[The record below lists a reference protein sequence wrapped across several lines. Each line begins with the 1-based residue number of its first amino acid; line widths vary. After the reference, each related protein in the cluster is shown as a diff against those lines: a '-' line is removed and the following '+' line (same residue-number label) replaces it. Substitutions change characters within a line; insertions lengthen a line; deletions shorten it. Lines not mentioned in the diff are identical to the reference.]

1 MKCFQC
7 KKIIPED
14 SKFCPFCGEE
24 QGFSEELLEQAK
36 KGDPDA
42 VSVLY
47 IRTYDSVYTTLKI
60 LIRDQETV
68 LDLLQDA
75 YLKGIQNLGQLRE
88 ADKFRPWIKRIARN
102 LAVDY
107 LRKKKAVLFSQMEEE
122 MDGPIDFEDDRAA
135 SLPDEMIDQRETA
148 RLMREIL
155 DGLNPEQRVVVEMY
169 YYDQLS
175 VREIAENLGTS
186 ENTVKSR
193 LLYGRRKIEASVNM
207 LEKQG
212 TKLYGLAPIP
222 FLLLLFKS
230 VDAQAAGAFHPE
242 ILQAV
247 QSGIQVMAQTGA
259 GMAAGTAG
267 NGAAAG
273 VTAGTAK
280 AAAGAMAGA
289 AAETAAGAAGKSL
302 AVKIL
307 VAATVIG
314 LGGGGG
320 VMTGVLV
327 ERNHQEEV
335 QVEQT
340 QETEEE
346 LQEEPK
352 EEISEETP
360 AEAPEEEMQEENYDQ
375 AREPGEVTL
384 EPYEVCFAGTDVPRP
399 EVFFDLP
406 AMNALDMW
414 NQSGEAYCSFYD
426 PTVEEYTSQD
436 GSGNTGTIPVDSM
449 ECIKKLDAY
458 MMGRGYGREARS
470 QNEENG
476 GMDYLWYK
484 DDLRVAINVQTDI
497 NFSFSIV
504 RNQL

>member
-7 KKIIPED
+7 KKIIPDD

-24 QGFSEELLEQAK
+24 QGFSEDLLEQAK

-47 IRTYDSVYTTLKI
+47 IRTYDSVYTTLKL
-60 LIRDQETV
+60 LICDEETV

-102 LAVDY
+102 LAVDH
-107 LRKKKAVLFSQMEEE
+107 LRKKKMVLFSQMEEE
-122 MDGPIDFEDDRAA
+122 MDGPMDFEDDRTT
-135 SLPDEMIDQRETA
+135 SLPDKVIDQRETA
-148 RLMREIL
+148 RLLREIL

-175 VREIAENLGTS
+175 VREIAANLGIS

-193 LLYGRRKIEASVNM
+193 LLYGRRKIEASVNI

-212 TKLYGLAPIP
+212 TKLYGLAPVP

-230 VDAQAAGAFHPE
+230 VDAQAAGAFHPG
-242 ILQAV
+242 ILKAV
-247 QSGIQVMAQTGA
+247 QSGVQAMVQTTAGVAAGEGA
-259 GMAAGTAG
+259 GAAGAGTAAGTAG
-267 NGAAAG
+267 NGAA
-273 VTAGTAK
+273 
-280 AAAGAMAGA
+280 
-289 AAETAAGAAGKSL
+289 GKSI

-307 VAATVIG
+307 VAAAAIG
-314 LGGGGG
+314 LGGAGG

-327 ERNHQEEV
+327 ERNHQEEA

-340 QETEEE
+340 QETEAE
-346 LQEEPK
+346 
-352 EEISEETP
+352 EETP
-360 AEAPEEEMQEENYDQ
+360 AEPQEEVEEENYDQ

-384 EPYEVCFAGTDVPRP
+384 EPYEECFTGTDVPRP

-426 PTVEEYTSQD
+426 PTVEEYPSQ
-436 GSGNTGTIPVDSM
+436 GESGTRDTGTIPVDSM

-458 MMGRGYGREARS
+458 MLGRGYGREARS

-484 DDLRVAINVQTDI
+484 DDLQVVIHVQSDI

-504 RNQL
+504 RNQP